1 MKSTTQPN
9 THSSRATLIPAR
21 ASRKVL
27 ANPITPPLACAVFLW
42 AVLGLGITQPALA
55 QGYLQTNLVSDVP
68 GKAALT
74 DTNLMGAWGVVHSA
88 TSPWWVNSTAGHV
101 SLIFNGAGQPIPLV
115 VPVPPTGVS
124 APTGIA
130 FNGGTNFLVAPGK
143 PARFIFATLNGVISG
158 WNSPTVE
165 AIAVDNSASAAYT
178 GLTIARQNGQ
188 DTLYAAN
195 FNQGTI
201 DVFNSNFA
209 PVTLPQGA
217 FVDSQI
223 PSTFTVFNVLLV
235 NGQIYVT
242 YAPKNVF
249 GNSDAPGQGFV
260 DAFDTSGNLLLRLRG
275 GFWMNAPWG
284 VALAP
289 AGFGQFSNHLLV
301 GMFGNGQIAAF
312 DTKHGNFHGLLRGP
326 DDQPVTIGTGLWGL
340 GFGNGANA
348 GPTNSLYFAADF
360 VQNGFHGIFGAI
372 TAAPETEDDSGD

>member
-1 MKSTTQPN
+1 
-9 THSSRATLIPAR
+9 
-21 ASRKVL
+21 
-27 ANPITPPLACAVFLW
+27 
-42 AVLGLGITQPALA
+42 
-55 QGYLQTNLVSDVP
+55 
-68 GKAALT
+68 
-74 DTNLMGAWGVVHSA
+74 
-88 TSPWWVNSTAGHV
+88 
-101 SLIFNGAGQPIPLV
+101 
-115 VPVPPTGVS
+115 
-124 APTGIA
+124 
-130 FNGGTNFLVAPGK
+130 
-143 PARFIFATLNGVISG
+143 
-158 WNSPTVE
+158 
-165 AIAVDNSASAAYT
+165 
-178 GLTIARQNGQ
+178 
-188 DTLYAAN
+188 LYAAN

-201 DVFNSNFA
+201 DVFGSNFA

-249 GNSDAPGQGFV
+249 SNSDAPGQGFV
-260 DAFDTSGNLLLRLRG
+260 DVFDANGALLLRLRG

-284 VALAP
+284 AALAP

-312 DTKHGNFHGLLRGP
+312 DTKLGNFHGLLRGP